1 MAFLRGRGYV
11 TPQDVKDMAPEV
23 LRHRIIPSYE
33 ADVEGMTVDGLIDRL
48 LAQTRVP

>member
-11 TPQDVKDMAPEV
+11 VPQDVKDIAHEV

-33 ADVEGMTVDGLIDRL
+33 ADAEGITVDWLVDRL
-48 LAQTRVP
+48 LAETEVP